1 MGGEVALMRFG
12 QTTLRRLL
20 LSVARFAP
28 FGYPPSPSSADG
40 AAGTPGSRGYPA
52 RMATTDLDDDTKRA
66 VRKDFDEA
74 VNMSASAL
82 RRWLDTDESRS
93 VGDSGGSNAESTGHE
108 MGRHIVDLRDKHAA
122 DLDDEDYAR
131 MRKVV
136 GYVHRHL
143 AQRPKGD
150 VTDTRWRYS
159 LMNWGHD
166 PLK

>member
-1 MGGEVALMRFG
+1 
-12 QTTLRRLL
+12 
-20 LSVARFAP
+20 
-28 FGYPPSPSSADG
+28 
-40 AAGTPGSRGYPA
+40 
-52 RMATTDLDDDTKRA
+52 MATTDLDDDAKRDL
-66 VRKDFDEA
+66 RTEFGEA

-82 RRWLDTDESRS
+82 RKWLDTGESRS
-93 VGDSGGSNAESTGHE
+93 VGDTGGGDKESTGHA
-108 MGRHIVDLRDKHAA
+108 MGRHIVELRDKHAA

-150 VTDTRWRYS
+150 VTDTKWRYS

>member
-1 MGGEVALMRFG
+1 
-12 QTTLRRLL
+12 
-20 LSVARFAP
+20 
-28 FGYPPSPSSADG
+28 
-40 AAGTPGSRGYPA
+40 
-52 RMATTDLDDDTKRA
+52 MATAKIDDDAKRE
-66 VRKDFDEA
+66 VRTEFGDA
-74 VNMSASAL
+74 VNMTAAQL
-82 RRWLDTDESRS
+82 RTWLDSDESRS
-93 VGDSGGSNAESTGHE
+93 VGDSSGGGESTGHE
-108 MGRHIVDLRDKHAA
+108 MGRHIVELRDKKVA

-166 PLK
+166 PLE